1 MSRRAALARL
11 GFASSAVY
19 LAPALLKLS
28 EARASGGGGG
38 GSGGGGGGSG
48 GGGSGGGASGGGTS
62 GATGVSGPST
72 AREESDYLN
81 ARKAYNS
88 GQVKPLYEVISSVR
102 KELGGNVIGV
112 RFRRGGGSP
121 KYELKMVSAKGA
133 LVTVTVN
140 ARNAKILNVK
150 GRR

>member
-28 EARASGGGGG
+28 EARASGGGG
-38 GSGGGGGGSG
+38 SGG
-48 GGGSGGGASGGGTS
+48 GGGTS
-62 GATGVSGPST
+62 GATGVSGPSI